1 MHRNVTA
8 SRNKTAEKRVSSK
21 GRAPT
26 APTKSLFHEVH
37 GVPVNPGQC
46 VAFSMQLPAVQG
58 SPIPAPPLPARALK
72 QNPSI
77 PGTAMFTTSIFLGWP
92 QPSQSIVGPPNK
104 SECFLQHEPG
114 LKAERLWSQLLAQQ
128 FMEAVR
134 QRLSSPFNPIP
145 ILPKKHNPPLI
156 AMPVQCCYCTRG
168 TKWPKKISWLK
179 CSIMLTLLYKLD
191 HGSKKNNTHYWAAY
205 WDFSAL
211 PRSCQEKEKCYSS
224 SMHGYDRLF
233 PALKIRLEKNTF
245 NFKLCSQSCFWSIQ
259 IELTG

>member
-46 VAFSMQLPAVQG
+46 VAFSMRLPAVQG
-58 SPIPAPPLPARALK
+58 SPSPAPPLPAWALK

-92 QPSQSIVGPPNK
+92 QPSQSIVGLPNK

-134 QRLSSPFNPIP
+134 QRLSSPFSPIP

-168 TKWPKKISWLK
+168 TKWPHLK
-179 CSIMLTLLYKLD
+179 
-191 HGSKKNNTHYWAAY
+191 KKNILIKMQYHANSFVQVGPRFKKEQHSLLSCLLRLQHSTKK
-205 WDFSAL
+205 L
-211 PRSCQEKEKCYSS
+211 PGKREVLQLQ
-224 SMHGYDRLF
+224 H
-233 PALKIRLEKNTF
+233 AWVWQTF
-245 NFKLCSQSCFWSIQ
+245 SCFKDQ
-259 IELTG
+259 TRKKYF